1 MTSFDTNEVLVWEA
15 NNQTAGV
22 FGQANQEDSG
32 LNGPTD
38 LAFNGNGTLLF
49 VSSSVNDKVLQFN
62 VTTEEFIGV
71 AADEGIISPEGI
83 SFDENEDLVV
93 ASRAT
98 NELIRY
104 GESKIDLLISDW
116 TTGDDTIYAYDM
128 DGDLIRSINLD
139 GLLDNPK
146 NIAADS
152 EAKVW
157 IADFGNQ
164 SLVKLE
170 RIDERQAVP
179 IGSELKIDL
188 SNLVIFK
195 EEPREAVELKDK
207 DKTIVY
213 IDAEGNMFPTENKT
227 FTTSVSPQGI
237 SFDDDDNIFVSDW
250 EKNRVII
257 LNKDGE
263 FLSSIKVNSTFTE
276 PFDIAVPKKG
286 EGLFATETSDSFFS
300 NIFVYDAKPNGTSIP
315 QILSINPQK
324 QLKVTEFRESLS
336 PLMRGLSSNGT
347 YLFTT
352 PSNSGSL
359 LEIAPDFNM
368 TFNSR
373 HFIVPNGLDVE
384 EDFIYVTDWKEGRIV
399 KLAESS
405 GQFENEFDMTGEIF
419 FNVTALRDIE
429 FVPSQ
434 NDDSF
439 RISDPVRATITEVG
453 TDGMQVDIL
462 PVADKFIFLSG
473 LDVDDSDNF
482 IVASNLNETAIKF
495 DNRNRFLAESD
506 FKVGNSI
513 MVDITLSPDDEAV
526 FLAVSE
532 TKARVGRR
540 SPR

>member
-1 MTSFDTNEVLVWEA
+1 MSEITILPQTTDTDTDGDGVPDGTVADPIDNCPVSNSSQEDADGDMMGDVCDLDDDNDGEPDVTDNCQFVDNPAQTDTDVNGVGDACEGDQDGDNILDADDNCEFASNPKQEDFDEDGVGFACDGEVKLETRTQTEGDFLGFFVGVKNNQGLQNPQSIDFGPEDKVYVTSFDTNEVLVWEA

-32 LNGPTD
+32 LIGPTD
-38 LAFNGNGTLLF
+38 LAFNSDKTLLF

-263 FLSSIKVNSTFTE
+263 FLSSIKVNSTTSLCMMRNQM
-276 PFDIAVPKKG
+276 VPQF
-286 EGLFATETSDSFFS
+286 LR
-300 NIFVYDAKPNGTSIP
+300 YY
-315 QILSINPQK
+315 QLILKN
-324 QLKVTEFRESLS
+324 
-336 PLMRGLSSNGT
+336 N
-347 YLFTT
+347 
-352 PSNSGSL
+352 
-359 LEIAPDFNM
+359 
-368 TFNSR
+368 
-373 HFIVPNGLDVE
+373 
-384 EDFIYVTDWKEGRIV
+384 
-399 KLAESS
+399 
-405 GQFENEFDMTGEIF
+405 
-419 FNVTALRDIE
+419 
-429 FVPSQ
+429 
-434 NDDSF
+434 
-439 RISDPVRATITEVG
+439 
-453 TDGMQVDIL
+453 
-462 PVADKFIFLSG
+462 
-473 LDVDDSDNF
+473 
-482 IVASNLNETAIKF
+482 
-495 DNRNRFLAESD
+495 
-506 FKVGNSI
+506 
-513 MVDITLSPDDEAV
+513 
-526 FLAVSE
+526 
-532 TKARVGRR
+532 
-540 SPR
+540 